1 MIYQHTPVLLNEV
14 LTNLKLESNKNYI
27 DATLGLGGHTRAIL
41 DQTGPNGKVIAFEQ
55 NLEGLEQ
62 AKNNLIDFASR
73 IIFINDNFSNLTKN
87 IIKTNINKMSGII
100 LDLGLASWQID
111 SEELGISFA
120 QNQPLDMRL
129 GENLTLTASDIVNK
143 YHTNKLADVLYD
155 NSDIGNSRN
164 IARRI
169 VEVRSLKKLMTTHDL
184 RDAIGTK
191 NPKILAPIFQALRIE
206 VNGDYRNL
214 QFALDQSQ
222 QILEVGAR
230 IIVIS
235 YHSGEDRIVKNYFR
249 NNRDKLTIITKKPI
263 TPSDYELK
271 QNTRSRSAKMRVA
284 EVK

>member
-249 NNRDKLTIITKKPI
+249 NNSDKLTIITKKPI